1 LEGLAVAVG
10 QRRDRGEG
18 QFVVGETPVTQVQFQ
33 SVEPGCA
40 GVAAAAVGK
49 GMESLN
55 ARVPYEGREPANLGT
70 RELGARTVPL
80 RP

>member
-1 LEGLAVAVG
+1 
-10 QRRDRGEG
+10 
-18 QFVVGETPVTQVQFQ
+18 
-33 SVEPGCA
+33 
-40 GVAAAAVGK
+40 
-49 GMESLN
+49 MESLN